1 MNKKKNKSFKKVD
14 TRQNLD
20 LKAQFKK
27 VDTGVK
33 NGVFI
38 FSHPLTIEQ
47 IASKLNKASSE
58 IIKYF
63 FLKGKMKN
71 INTVL
76 DENEIGEL
84 CLEYNFDFEKRTEV
98 DETNV
103 LKNLNIKDD
112 EKSLVSRPPIVT
124 VMGHVDHGKTTLLDY
139 IRKTNVAKGEAGG
152 ITQSIGAYQIT
163 YKNDK
168 ITFIDTPGH
177 AAFTEMRA
185 RGANVTDIV
194 VLVVA
199 ADDGIKPQTIEA
211 IDHARAAN
219 APIIVFVNKCDKPN
233 VNHDN
238 VLTQLSEHDLTCE
251 EWGGQTIT
259 IMGSALTGKNVDKL
273 LEAIIATSEIQELKA
288 NPNRLGLGIVI
299 ESSLDKGL
307 GPVATVIVKNGSV
320 VKGDMMIAGSSCGR
334 IRAMFDENGKEVQIA
349 KPSQPVKI
357 TGLNV
362 VPSAGDHFAISNNEK
377 DIKEIAEKIRLHQ
390 IQLQNAEHDILTK
403 DAKCNTKKLIIILKT
418 DVHGSLEAIKNV
430 LIKSHVEG
438 VSLVILRA
446 ATGGITKS
454 DVELAKASNGIII
467 GFNVKPIKS
476 IKDLANNQRVQIF
489 FFDVIYHLAEEIESI
504 MKGKLDPVYVDED
517 TGEAEIKNI
526 WKHTKIGVIG
536 GCVVTSGEMHRNDS
550 VRLLR
555 DGVVVYKTKIA
566 SMRHLKDDINSC
578 SAGKEC
584 GITLENQNDIRIGDI
599 IQSYR
604 TIQKK

>member
-1 MNKKKNKSFKKVD
+1 MNKKKNKNFKKVD

-27 VDTGVK
+27 VNTGVN

-47 IASKLNKASSE
+47 IASKVNKTSSE

-63 FLKGKMKN
+63 FIKGKMKN
-71 INTVL
+71 INTIL

-84 CLEYNFDFEKRTEV
+84 CLEYNYDFEKRTEV

-103 LKNLNIKDD
+103 LTNLDIKDD
-112 EKSLVSRPPIVT
+112 EKLLVPRSPIVT
-124 VMGHVDHGKTTLLDY
+124 VMGHVDHGKTTLLDQ

-152 ITQSIGAYQIT
+152 ITQSIGAYQIV

-211 IDHARAAN
+211 IDHARAAD
-219 APIIVFVNKCDKPN
+219 APIIVFVNKCDKPS
-233 VNHDN
+233 VNPDN

-259 IMGSALTGKNVDKL
+259 IKGSALTGMNIDKL

-288 NPNRLGLGIVI
+288 NPNRLGIGVVI

-307 GPVATVIVKNGSV
+307 GPVATIIVKNGSV
-320 VKGDMMIAGSSCGR
+320 VKGDMMIAGSSYGR

-357 TGLNV
+357 TGLNI
-362 VPSAGDHFAISNNEK
+362 VPSAGDHFAISNNER

-403 DAKCNTKKLIIILKT
+403 DTKFNAKKLVVILKT

-430 LIKSHVEG
+430 LTKTHVEG

-454 DVELAKASNGIII
+454 DVELAKAGNGIII

-476 IKDLANNQRVQIF
+476 LANNQRVQIF
-489 FFDVIYHLAEEIESI
+489 FFDVIYHLAEEIENI
-504 MKGKLDPVYVDED
+504 MKGKLDPVYVEED

-536 GCVVTSGEMHRNDS
+536 GCVVTSGEMHRSDS

-566 SMRHLKDDINSC
+566 SMRHQKDDINSC

-599 IQSYR
+599 IQSYH

>member
-1 MNKKKNKSFKKVD
+1 MNKKNKKFKKVD
-14 TRQNLD
+14 TRQTIN

-27 VDTGVK
+27 VDTGIK

-38 FSHPLTIEQ
+38 FSGPLTIEQ
-47 IASKLNKASSE
+47 IASKLNKTSTE

-71 INTVL
+71 INSLL

-84 CLEYNFDFEKRTEV
+84 CLEYNYDFEKRTNI
-98 DETNV
+98 DETNI
-103 LKNLNIKDD
+103 LTNLEVKDD
-112 EKSLVSRPPIVT
+112 EKLLVPRPPIVT

-139 IRKTNVAKGEAGG
+139 IRKTNVVKGEAGG

-163 YKNDK
+163 YKNNK

-199 ADDGIKPQTIEA
+199 ADDGIKPQTQEA
-211 IDHARAAN
+211 IDHARAAGVQ
-219 APIIVFVNKCDKPN
+219 IIVFINKCDKPN
-233 VNHDN
+233 VNPDA
-238 VLTQLSEHDLTCE
+238 VLTQLSEQDLTCE
-251 EWGGQTIT
+251 EWGGDVIT
-259 IMGSALTGKNVDKL
+259 IKGSALTGQNVDKL
-273 LEAIIATSEIQELKA
+273 LEAIIATSEILELKA
-288 NPNRLGLGIVI
+288 NPNRLGLGVVI

-307 GPVATVIVKNGSV
+307 GPVATVIVKNGSI
-320 VKGDMMIAGSSCGR
+320 VKGDMMIAGSSFGR
-334 IRAMFDENGKEVQIA
+334 IRAMFDENHKEVQIA
-349 KPSQPVKI
+349 KPSQPVKV

-362 VPSAGDHFAISNNEK
+362 VPFAGDHFVISNNEK
-377 DIKEIAEKIRLHQ
+377 EIKEIAEKIRLHQ
-390 IQLQNAEHDILTK
+390 IKMQNSEHDILSKDTK
-403 DAKCNTKKLIIILKT
+403 LNTKRLVVILKT

-430 LIKSHVEG
+430 LLKINVDG

-467 GFNVKPIKS
+467 GFNVKPIKT
-476 IKDLANNQRVQIF
+476 IKDLANNQRVQIYC
-489 FFDVIYHLAEEIESI
+489 FDIIYHLAEEIQNI

-536 GCVVTSGEMHRNDS
+536 GCIVTSGEMHRSDN

-566 SMRHLKDDINSC
+566 SMRHQKDDINSC

-584 GITLENQNDIRIGDI
+584 GITLENQNDIQIGDI
-599 IQSYR
+599 IQSYK
-604 TIQKK
+604 IVQKK